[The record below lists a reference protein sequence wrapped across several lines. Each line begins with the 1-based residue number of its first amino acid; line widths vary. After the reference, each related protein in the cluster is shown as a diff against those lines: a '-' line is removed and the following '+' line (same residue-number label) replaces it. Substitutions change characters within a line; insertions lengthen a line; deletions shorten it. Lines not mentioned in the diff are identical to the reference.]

1 MTTKWLKPGHW
12 LKPNNREF
20 LKILKDSDFKQK
32 GIIFSL
38 SKLCVETEKAQL
50 ESHSNSDL
58 KTNSDHNKQV
68 SKKST
73 VKNPF
78 Y

>member
-1 MTTKWLKPGHW
+1 MTTNWT
-12 LKPNNREF
+12 KPNNG
-20 LKILKDSDFKQK
+20 KYSDMIKDSVYKQK
-32 GIIFSL
+32 VISFSV
-38 SKLCVETEKAQL
+38 SKICMETEEAQL
-50 ESHSNSDL
+50 DSHSNSDL
-58 KTNSDHNKQV
+58 KTNSDHKKQV

>member
-1 MTTKWLKPGHW
+1 MTTNWT
-12 LKPNNREF
+12 KPNNE
-20 LKILKDSDFKQK
+20 KYSDIIKDSVYKQK
-32 GIIFSL
+32 VISFSV
-38 SKLCVETEKAQL
+38 SKICMETEEARR

-58 KTNSDHNKQV
+58 KTNSDHKKQV

>member
-1 MTTKWLKPGHW
+1 MTTNWT
-12 LKPNNREF
+12 KPNNG
-20 LKILKDSDFKQK
+20 KYSDIIKESVYKQK
-32 GIIFSL
+32 VISFSV
-38 SKLCVETEKAQL
+38 SKICMETEEARP

-58 KTNSDHNKQV
+58 KNNSDNKKQV

-73 VKNPF
+73 VKKPL

>member
-12 LKPNNREF
+12 LKPNNGKF
-20 LKILKDSDFKQK
+20 LKIQKDSAYMQK
-32 GIIFSL
+32 GITFSV
-38 SKLCVETEKAQL
+38 SKLCVETEEAQC

-58 KTNSDHNKQV
+58 KTNSDHKKQV
-68 SKKST
+68 SKKAT
-73 VKNPF
+73 VKTPL

>member
-1 MTTKWLKPGHW
+1 MTTNWT
-12 LKPNNREF
+12 KPNNLRPNNG
-20 LKILKDSDFKQK
+20 KYSNMIKDSAYKQK
-32 GIIFSL
+32 VISFSV
-38 SKLCVETEKAQL
+38 SKICMETEETRH

-58 KTNSDHNKQV
+58 KNNSDNKKQV

-73 VKNPF
+73 VKKPL